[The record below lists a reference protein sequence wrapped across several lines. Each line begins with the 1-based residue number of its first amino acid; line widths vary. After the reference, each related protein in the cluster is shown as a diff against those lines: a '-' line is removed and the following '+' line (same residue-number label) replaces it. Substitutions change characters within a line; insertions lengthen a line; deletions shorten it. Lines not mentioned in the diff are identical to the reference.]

1 MPFGYHGK
9 ILHVDL
15 THARLDVEQP
25 DEGFYRQYM
34 GGSALGLYYLLKNTP
49 PHTHPLDPAN
59 TLALAVSVLTGVPIS
74 GQSRLSAVAKSPL
87 TGAVGDSQSGGFF
100 PAELKFA
107 GFDAVILYGRSA
119 RPVYLWIH
127 DGEAE
132 LRPASHLWGKATG
145 EVEDLIHLELGD
157 EKAEVLQCGPAGENL
172 VRYAALVSMC
182 NRVNGRTGMGAVMGS
197 KNLKAVAVRGREK
210 PDIAERAALMK
221 LTRWG
226 AEHFKESNIYGLGLY
241 GTAETVAWQYDSG
254 GLSTRNWSSGTFE
267 GWEALDGRTMADTI
281 LKRRDTCY
289 ACTVR
294 CKRVV
299 EVQEEAYY
307 VDPRYGG
314 PEYETIATF
323 GSYCGI
329 DDLHAVAYANQLCN
343 MFGMD
348 SISCGATIAWA
359 MDCFEHGIMTA
370 ADLDGIELRFG
381 NAQGML
387 QIVEKIARRE
397 GIGDLLAEG
406 SAHAACEIGRG
417 AQDLVVAV
425 KNQELPAHMPQ
436 TKRSLALIYAVNPF
450 GADHQSHEHDPSYH
464 SFPEGMAEIG
474 LSEPHPEK
482 LSDDRALN
490 AEKIR
495 YALTTQYLYS
505 CLDSVG
511 MCQFVFGPAWQLYG
525 ANDLVQVVRAVTG
538 WEVTVE
544 ELLAVGKRRLNMM
557 RAFNAREGIGRE
569 ADRLPKKLE
578 KALVGGKT
586 DGVFVDIDE
595 VEKAK
600 DLYFAMAGWDVTTGI
615 PKQETLEQLD
625 LGWILGLMELEDQK
639 SDGI

>member
-1 MPFGYHGK
+1 MPFGYHGR

-15 THARLDVEQP
+15 THARLEVEQP

-49 PHTHPLDPAN
+49 AYTHPLDPAN
-59 TLALAVSVLTGVPIS
+59 TLALSLSVLTGVPIS
-74 GQSRLSAVAKSPL
+74 GQSRLAAVAKSPL

-107 GFDAVILYGRSA
+107 GYDAVILRGRSEH
-119 RPVYLWIH
+119 PVYLWIH

-132 LRPASHLWGKATG
+132 LRPAGHLWGKVTG
-145 EVEDLIHLELGD
+145 EAEDLIRAELGD
-157 EKAEVLQCGPAGENL
+157 EKVEVLQCGPAGENL
-172 VRYAALVSMC
+172 VRFAALVSMC

-197 KNLKAVAVRGREK
+197 KNLKAIAVRGRQK
-210 PDIAERAALMK
+210 PDIAGRAALMN

-226 AEHFKESNIYGLGLY
+226 VDHFKESNIYGLGLY
-241 GTAETVAWQYDSG
+241 GTAATIAWQYDSG
-254 GLSTRNWSSGTFE
+254 GLPTRNWSSGTFE
-267 GWEALDGRTMADTI
+267 DWQSLDGKTMADTI

-289 ACTVR
+289 ACSVR

-299 EVQEEAYY
+299 EVQEEAYS
-307 VDPRYGG
+307 VHPRYGG
-314 PEYETIATF
+314 PEYETIAAF
-323 GSYCGI
+323 GTYCGI
-329 DDLHAVAYANQLCN
+329 GDLHAVAYANQLCN
-343 MFGMD
+343 MYGMD

-359 MDCFEHGIMTA
+359 MDCFEQGILTA
-370 ADLDGIELRFG
+370 ADLEGIELRFG
-381 NAQGML
+381 NAQAML
-387 QIVEKIARRE
+387 QTVEKIAKRE

-406 SAHAACEIGRG
+406 SAQAALEIGRG
-417 AQDLVVAV
+417 AQELVVAV

-450 GADHQSHEHDPSYH
+450 GADHQSHEHDPSYR
-464 SFPEGMAEIG
+464 SFPERMAEIG
-474 LSEPHPEK
+474 LADPHPEK
-482 LSDDRALN
+482 LSNDQVLN
-490 AEKIR
+490 AEKVH
-495 YALTTQYLYS
+495 YALTTQYIYS

-525 ANDLVQVVRAVTG
+525 ANDLAQVVQAVTG

-557 RAFNAREGIGRE
+557 RAFNAREGFDRQ

-578 KALVGGKT
+578 KALTGGQT
-586 DGVFVDIDE
+586 NGIFVDLAE

-600 DLYFAMAGWDVTTGI
+600 DLYYAMAGWDVSTGT
-615 PKQETLEQLD
+615 PNRETLEQLG
-625 LGWILGLMELEDQK
+625 LGWILD
-639 SDGI
+639 